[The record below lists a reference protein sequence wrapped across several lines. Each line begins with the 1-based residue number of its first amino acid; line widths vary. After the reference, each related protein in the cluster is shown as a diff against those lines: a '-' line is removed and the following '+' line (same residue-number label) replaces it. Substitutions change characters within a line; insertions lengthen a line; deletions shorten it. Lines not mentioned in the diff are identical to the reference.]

1 MGAPYLARILQL
13 QKKSKEAAIKGNF
26 AASKKFAAEARAL
39 QQKKK

>member
-1 MGAPYLARILQL
+1 MGAPYLARIMQL
-13 QKKSKEAAIKGNF
+13 QNQSKKAAMKGDF